1 MSPRASVFREPRGY
15 LPGPLPANKWSRRPT
30 MMNCEFGSSPV
41 CLQPASVPASIE
53 SVMLNQLKVTV
64 SYRHPRRRG
73 VPRGVHRRR
82 GGGYHR
88 VGGGE
93 SETPHSG
100 VLRAGVGGGRGG
112 RDPSPRSRY
121 KIYKIPLMGR
131 ICYGARCAVFCGQN
145 PPKPAKKALH
155 VSRGVQKPAISSLGV
170 VWMTR
175 FCSPPHS
182 HGICRID
189 SETQKSPHPRNCSS
203 TWRGAVIASRRRL
216 GPTANAA

>member
-1 MSPRASVFREPRGY
+1 MLPRGSVFRELRGY

-41 CLQPASVPASIE
+41 CLQLPASVPASIE

-88 VGGGE
+88 VGGPGGGE
-93 SETPHSG
+93 SETPRSG

-131 ICYGARCAVFCGQN
+131 ICYGARCAVFAVKTHRSPLKRHSTSREGSRSLRCGRL
-145 PPKPAKKALH
+145 AARLDD
-155 VSRGVQKPAISSLGV
+155 AFLLI
-170 VWMTR
+170 
-175 FCSPPHS
+175 SPPHAAT
-182 HGICRID
+182 G
-189 SETQKSPHPRNCSS
+189 
-203 TWRGAVIASRRRL
+203 L
-216 GPTANAA
+216 G